1 MANDFNW
8 DEVLLTRKPKQK
20 EIEVSFKKIDGDG
33 FLGSEGDEGGT
44 PGGVGEGPDGV
55 QPPIDP
61 EGDFYPI
68 IGEDGEGPVVG
79 GPIDGENPECSPADC
94 EAYDGFSDPNLDASP
109 HLIYDNNTPLAV
121 DEALPGTV
129 CFDRTTLIEK
139 TTLNPSVILTAGS
152 TSVGPCN
159 QPPGNVYGVVP
170 WTGAAAGIN
179 RCIPA
184 SYFNQKIVIGRGQEY
199 TLEGSFGCY
208 VMDRDAQGNVK
219 TTGSTVFAPVYL
231 KPIMYRPSNPTFY
244 SGGDELVTVRN
255 IKTGGGGSGTTE
267 ILTAGL
273 GGAEGLAGTN
283 DLTGTTMVSWAIT
296 YALDDNGYPG
306 IAMSVNASHNG
317 AQISSSKVGIPSTLT
332 HQELEIDLNE
342 QVYLYY
348 YANTSLPVLSTTMGG
363 GSGAGGITS
372 INKWKQALEQSMQ
385 DYTPP
390 DYCNRI
396 PT

>member
-20 EIEVSFKKIDGDG
+20 EIEVSFKKVDGEG
-33 FLGSEGDEGGT
+33 LLGSEGDEPGT
-44 PGGVGEGPDGV
+44 PADVIERPDGV

-68 IGEDGEGPVVG
+68 IGEGGAGPIG
-79 GPIDGENPECSPADC
+79 GPIDGENPECGPADC
-94 EAYDGFSDPNLDASP
+94 SAYDNFSDDNLTYSP
-109 HLIYDNNTPLAV
+109 HNIYDTSTPIVRNA
-121 DEALPGTV
+121 ALPGTV
-129 CFDRTTLIEK
+129 TFDRNTLIEN
-139 TTLNPSVILTAGS
+139 TSITPSVILSAGS

-159 QPPGNVYGVVP
+159 QPPGNVYGILP
-170 WTGAAAGIN
+170 WTGGASGIN
-179 RCIPA
+179 RCIPEA
-184 SYFNQKIVIGRGQEY
+184 YFNQKIIIGRGQEF
-199 TLEGSFGCY
+199 TLEGAFGCY
-208 VMDRDAQGNVK
+208 VMDRDLQGNIR
-219 TTGSTVFAPVYL
+219 TTGASQFVPVYL
-231 KPIMYRPSNPTFY
+231 KPIMYRPGNPTFY

-255 IKTGGGGSGTTE
+255 VKTGSGGDGTTE
-267 ILTAGL
+267 ILTSGIGSGSGL
-273 GGAEGLAGTN
+273 IGTN
-283 DLTGTTMVSWAIT
+283 DLTGTTTVSWAIT

-306 IAMSVNASHNG
+306 IAMTVNASHNG
-317 AQISSSKVGIPSTLT
+317 AQISRSKVGIPSTIT
-332 HQELEIDLNE
+332 HNELEIDLNE
-342 QVYLYY
+342 QVYIYY
-348 YANTSLPVLSTTMGG
+348 YANYTLPVLSATISG